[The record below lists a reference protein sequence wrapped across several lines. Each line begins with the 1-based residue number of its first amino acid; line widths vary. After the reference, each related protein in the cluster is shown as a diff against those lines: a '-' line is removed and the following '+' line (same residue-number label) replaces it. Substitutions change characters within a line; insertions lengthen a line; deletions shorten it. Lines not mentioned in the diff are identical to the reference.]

1 MNHEPEVLPALDLAA
16 AYSELQNLLLD
27 GPDVTGFLQQL
38 ATLSAAL
45 IPRTSCGITMRRD
58 HQVATVASSDEFAMQ
73 LDEIQYGHGEGPCLQ
88 AMRTRERVQVTDLA
102 AEDRWG
108 GYRLH
113 ALAAGLRSSVSVPLT
128 VDSAKRGALNL
139 YSRTLDNFDQPD
151 IQRAES
157 FALQAT
163 TALTLLLRYA
173 KQATIEDQLLQALA
187 TRAIIDQALGIVM
200 GQRQISSAAAFGI
213 LRETSQNGNRKLSV
227 VAAEIIETTTG
238 APPLVPRPFIGR
250 ELLRPAA
257 PQFRTNGHNASHDQW
272 LYPGEAHIPSGGM
285 IRGEGRP
292 RR

>member
-1 MNHEPEVLPALDLAA
+1 VNHEPEGQPALDLAG

-45 IPRTSCGITMRRD
+45 VPRTSCGVTIRRN

-88 AMRTRERVQVTDLA
+88 AMRTRQRVQVTDLA
-102 AEDRWG
+102 AEHRWG

-113 ALAAGLRSSVSVPLT
+113 ALAAGVRSSVSLPLT
-128 VDSAKRGALNL
+128 VDSTGRGALNL

-157 FALQAT
+157 FALQAV

-187 TRAIIDQALGIVM
+187 TRTIIDQALGIVM
-200 GQRQISSAAAFGI
+200 AQRQIGAAAAFGI
-213 LRETSQNGNRKLSV
+213 LRETSQNGNRKLSA
-227 VAAEIIETTTG
+227 VAAEIIETTSG
-238 APPLVPRPFIGR
+238 RPPVAPRPFIDRG
-250 ELLRPAA
+250 LPGPAVA
-257 PQFRTNGHNASHDQW
+257 
-272 LYPGEAHIPSGGM
+272 
-285 IRGEGRP
+285 
-292 RR
+292 

>member
-1 MNHEPEVLPALDLAA
+1 VNHEPEGLPALDLAA

-45 IPRTSCGITMRRD
+45 VPRTSCGVTMRRN

-113 ALAAGLRSSVSVPLT
+113 ALAAGLRSSVSLPLT
-128 VDSAKRGALNL
+128 IDSTKRGALNL
-139 YSRTLDNFDQPD
+139 YSRTSDNFDQPD

-157 FALQAT
+157 FVLQAT

-187 TRAIIDQALGIVM
+187 TRAIIDQAMGIIM

-227 VAAEIIETTTG
+227 IAAEIIESTTG
-238 APPLVPRPFIGR
+238 APPQVPRPFVDR
-250 ELLRPAA
+250 ELPRPAVA
-257 PQFRTNGHNASHDQW
+257 QFRTNNHN
-272 LYPGEAHIPSGGM
+272 GGCT
-285 IRGEGRP
+285 
-292 RR
+292 